1 MSRQYSNMEIR
12 DLRNKTPII
21 TTTFV
26 KKLLLTNL
34 ETLSK
39 EDLNFD
45 DINEGIAIIWHDY
58 YKNAKEGKEL
68 VSSVEE
74 RLNILKLILRL
85 LKNFGSNIYIVCFI

>member
-12 DLRNKTPII
+12 DLRNKTPNI
-21 TTTFV
+21 TTMFV
-26 KKLLLTNL
+26 KKLLLSNL

-39 EDLNFD
+39 EDPNFD

-74 RLNILKLILRL
+74 RLNKDL
-85 LKNFGSNIYIVCFI
+85 NSNIYIKAYIKAFEKFWK